1 MYEHTPAFA
10 ERKRRKYGLI
20 DNLLYFLRE
29 AKITDKKLFYFQLLP
44 IIPCVLNSVIGTILP
59 SEVVRGLEEQWSI
72 AILAGYIGMLTVIM
86 WLSNIAYGNMQSYLF
101 HVGKILQIHFVKK
114 CSRKIMSMDYDLL
127 EEPENEKLIGNT
139 WRVLRNNYSF
149 GNTTRTV
156 PSLFSATAV
165 VMTYAIL
172 ILRKSVLLMLLLIVS
187 KGISMW
193 MLSVIRK
200 KHGQCHEELSRYSK
214 EAAYISRQAVE
225 SSAGKDIRIYWMMDW
240 FLKKYDE
247 ALAGMDTIFEKI
259 HDWYHGWG
267 TINAVMGFMTEGFA
281 WGYLLYLLVQGRI
294 TMAEFVLYI
303 GLTNSLST
311 HFEALLRVIMNL
323 APTSVGI
330 SYIREFME
338 LPNRWGVSD
347 DEGAST
353 RVCSTMEEVSVN
365 VPKKGLRDVVTG
377 CKENVVKKESET
389 KTLEFSPGVVEVRQ
403 RGNKEKKCKVTPK
416 QLATIASAA
425 VKLELKDVSYT
436 YPGKEEPTIS
446 HVNLTIRPGET
457 LALLGLNGAGKT
469 TLVKLICGFYQ
480 PTEGEVLLN
489 DIPITHF
496 DREDYYS
503 LLSVLFQDITLLPL
517 TLDENLTGECAA
529 LIDRHRLN
537 KALKIA
543 GFWEK
548 YESLPKKGETLM
560 VREVNQGALDFS
572 GGEKQKML
580 FARALYKQA
589 PLLILDEPTAALDP
603 IAENELYQKY
613 GEATKGRTSIYISH
627 RLSSTRFCDRI
638 ILLEHGRII
647 EEGTHDSLMAKDSR
661 YAELFAVQS
670 KYYKEQEKKKQLSSI
685 MGDTYTEDNSEKEGI
700 FYE

>member
-10 ERKRRKYGLI
+10 ERKRRKYGLTS
-20 DNLLYFLRE
+20 NLLYFLRE
-29 AKITDKKLFYFQLLP
+29 AKITDKKLFYFQILP
-44 IIPCVLNSVIGTILP
+44 IVPCVLNSVIGTILP

-72 AILAGYIGMLTVIM
+72 AILAGHIGMLTVIM
-86 WLSNIAYGNMQSYLF
+86 WLSNIAYGNMQAYLF
-101 HVGKILQIHFVKK
+101 NVGKILQTHFVKK

-139 WRVLRNNYSF
+139 WRVLRNGYSF

-156 PSLFSATAV
+156 PSVLSAIAV
-165 VMTYAIL
+165 VLSYAVL
-172 ILRKSVLLMLLLIVS
+172 IVRKSIVLMLLLMVS

-193 MLSVIRK
+193 LLSVIRK
-200 KHGQCHEELSRYSK
+200 KHGQYHEELSRYSK

-225 SSAGKDIRIYWMMDW
+225 GSAGKDIRIYWMMDW

-247 ALAGMDTIFEKI
+247 ALASMDTIFAKI

-267 TINAVMGFMTEGFA
+267 VANVVMGFVTDGFA
-281 WGYLLYLLVQGRI
+281 WGYLLYLLVMGQI

-311 HFEALLRVIMNL
+311 HFEALLRAIMNL

-347 DEGAST
+347 DDGVSEKYLRAG
-353 RVCSTMEEVSVN
+353 EEAQDAELGDETEACVKC
-365 VPKKGLRDVVTG
+365 P
-377 CKENVVKKESET
+377 VKKEREG
-389 KTLEFSPGVVEVRQ
+389 KTLDFPSGVVEVKK
-403 RGNKEKKCKVTPK
+403 GDNEYKKCKVTPE
-416 QLATIASAA
+416 QLAVIAHAA

-436 YPGKEEPTIS
+436 YPGKEAPTIS
-446 HVNLTIRPGET
+446 HINLTIQAGEK

-480 PTEGEVLLN
+480 PTEGEILLN
-489 DIPITHF
+489 DIPITDF

-517 TLDENLTGECAA
+517 TLDENLTGECAESV
-529 LIDRHRLN
+529 DRARLD
-537 KALKIA
+537 KALQIS
-543 GFWEK
+543 GFYEK
-548 YESLPKKGETLM
+548 YQSLPKKGATLM

-613 GEATKGRTSIYISH
+613 GEATTGRTSIYISH

-638 ILLEHGRII
+638 ILLEHGRIV

-661 YAELFAVQS
+661 YAELFTVQS
-670 KYYKEQEKKKQLSSI
+670 KYYKEQEKKKHLSSI
-685 MGDTYTEDNSEKEGI
+685 MGDTYTEDNSGKEGI
-700 FYE
+700 FNE